1 MTNFKKSGLN
11 ALLRQMEIGV
21 VNIYYGI
28 RALNLKFSY
37 PHFRLLFVLESDG
50 KSSFSDDY
58 QKAYC
63 RPGD

>member
-11 ALLRQMEIGV
+11 ALLRQMEIKV

-37 PHFRLLFVLESDG
+37 PHFRLLFILESDG
-50 KSSFSDDY
+50 KSSFSDDFRERNC
-58 QKAYC
+58 KL
-63 RPGD
+63 P